1 MFGLTNT
8 NIIFKND
15 KWDDSLNVLR
25 QHQDLQFSE
34 AGRVSVG
41 ELAANFITSIYKAIT
56 EGWTMML
63 GYSSGKDSEVLLHLF
78 LIALVRAVRN
88 GKLTSRNHF
97 ILHTDT
103 GVENP
108 EVSWLARKKLAALE
122 QFIEAE
128 QLPLSVVIAR
138 PCMTSSWTGR
148 ILTGRGLPTFTN
160 SSARQCSHELK
171 IESARRAKSAFISE
185 RGIKGPICLMLGSR
199 DAESKIRAGNI
210 AKKKGRSDTVVK
222 GRQGGELYPVKNW
235 LASDVWDYLLMSGAD
250 PRYPLP
256 SYLSDNLET
265 AEMYRA
271 ATGEC
276 VWTLADKKSSGACGA
291 RFGCWSCQ
299 AVGLDKSMQNL
310 LTSDEER
317 YGYMKY
323 LSRIQS
329 YLAKRRYAWE
339 DRHPVGRTLYGR
351 GYIKLQPDVYSPAF
365 LERLLHICCSVDY
378 VEQRRANEVY
388 EKLMSGELEQSE
400 ENLRMAEPQFRIV
413 SEAALVHIDFMWGF
427 HHFNASPHRALEI
440 FHQVWTYGQLDLL
453 DDEPVM
459 LPVPRSPIPA
469 PLWVKV
475 GHWGDGSLFSGLA
488 DPVAEM
494 AYFDGGDDGRAARVI
509 RTAEGDKRVVAF
521 CQEPELSVDE
531 EAAAFIVWN
540 EYEYLQ
546 DKIRNGGCTPGSAAQ
561 YYLRFGAVQIAAGK
575 AAMYDRM
582 MQRGQTLHKM
592 GLSGQQTMETVRARK
607 DIRVISQKKF
617 HSLLARTLEA
627 QLVRLRWWSALYLV
641 LYTARTSCACDVK
654 YLAKASGM
662 SAQQHEAA

>member
-1 MFGLTNT
+1 MFGFKNT

-41 ELAANFITSIYKAIT
+41 ELAADSVTSIYKAIT

-88 GKLTSRNHF
+88 GKMTSRNHF

-122 QFIEAE
+122 RFIEAE

-138 PCMTSSWTGR
+138 PCTTSSWTGR

-185 RGIKGPICLMLGSR
+185 RGNKGPICLMLGSR

-210 AKKKGRSDTVVK
+210 AKKKGRSDSVVK

-310 LTSDEER
+310 LASDEER

-388 EKLMSGELEQSE
+388 EKLMSGELERSE
-400 ENLRMAEPQFRIV
+400 HNLRMAEPQFRIV
-413 SEAALVHIDFMWGF
+413 SETALVHIDFMWGF
-427 HHFNASPHRALEI
+427 HHFNGSPHRALEI
-440 FHQVWTYGQLDLL
+440 FHQVWTHGQLDLL
-453 DDEPVM
+453 DDEPAM
-459 LPVPRSPIPA
+459 MPVPRSPIPA

-475 GHWGDGSLFSGLA
+475 GRWGDGSLFSGLA

-494 AYFDGGDDGRAARVI
+494 AYFDGGDDGRATRVI
-509 RTAEGDKRVVAF
+509 RTADGDKRVVAF

-540 EYEYLQ
+540 EYEYLK
-546 DKIRNGGCTPGSAAQ
+546 DKIRNGGSTPGSAAQ

-582 MQRGQTLHKM
+582 MQRGQTLHRM
-592 GLSGQQTMETVRARK
+592 GLSGQQSMETVQARR

-617 HSLLARTLEA
+617 HSVLARTLEA
-627 QLVRLRWWSALYLV
+627 QLIRLRWWSALYLV
-641 LYTARTSCACDVK
+641 LYTAGTSCAEEVH
-654 YLAKASGM
+654 YLTMVSGI
-662 SAQQHEAA
+662 AEQQHEAA

>member
-41 ELAANFITSIYKAIT
+41 ELAADSVTSIYKAIT

-88 GKLTSRNHF
+88 GKMTSRNHF

-276 VWTLADKKSSGACGA
+276 VWTLADKKSNGACGA
-291 RFGCWSCQ
+291 RFGCWSTL
-299 AVGLDKSMQNL
+299 VFMYLELNSTFLFLEFKL
-310 LTSDEER
+310 FIVIER
-317 YGYMKY
+317 Y
-323 LSRIQS
+323 
-329 YLAKRRYAWE
+329 
-339 DRHPVGRTLYGR
+339 P
-351 GYIKLQPDVYSPAF
+351 
-365 LERLLHICCSVDY
+365 
-378 VEQRRANEVY
+378 
-388 EKLMSGELEQSE
+388 
-400 ENLRMAEPQFRIV
+400 
-413 SEAALVHIDFMWGF
+413 
-427 HHFNASPHRALEI
+427 FN
-440 FHQVWTYGQLDLL
+440 
-453 DDEPVM
+453 
-459 LPVPRSPIPA
+459 
-469 PLWVKV
+469 
-475 GHWGDGSLFSGLA
+475 
-488 DPVAEM
+488 
-494 AYFDGGDDGRAARVI
+494 
-509 RTAEGDKRVVAF
+509 
-521 CQEPELSVDE
+521 
-531 EAAAFIVWN
+531 
-540 EYEYLQ
+540 
-546 DKIRNGGCTPGSAAQ
+546 
-561 YYLRFGAVQIAAGK
+561 VQ
-575 AAMYDRM
+575 
-582 MQRGQTLHKM
+582 Q
-592 GLSGQQTMETVRARK
+592 
-607 DIRVISQKKF
+607 
-617 HSLLARTLEA
+617 
-627 QLVRLRWWSALYLV
+627 
-641 LYTARTSCACDVK
+641 AC
-654 YLAKASGM
+654 
-662 SAQQHEAA
+662 